1 MPEEPKTSVVKS
13 KIVLEGVEEY
23 RESLRLVK
31 EDIRELA
38 SRWRLSILWFISV
51 TFSYRS
57 LIISSIYIPLSF
69 PPAGVG

>member
-31 EDIRELA
+31 EDIRELDDSLQSVNNSMEQLA
-38 SRWRLSILWFISV
+38 KSVKELSKLFRNDI
-51 TFSYRS
+51 
-57 LIISSIYIPLSF
+57 SF
-69 PPAGVG
+69 PQRGHS